1 MLEAAQ
7 KVEQVMSQNRV
18 FDDFA
23 RLMTDAADVAQGVRR
38 EAETMMKSQLERI
51 LATMDIVSRE
61 EFEAVKEMAAKARDD
76 NEKLR
81 QRIAV
86 LEAAIAGLAKG
97 SG

>member
-38 EAETMMKSQLERI
+38 EAETMMKSQLERL
-51 LATMDIVSRE
+51 LATMDIVTRE